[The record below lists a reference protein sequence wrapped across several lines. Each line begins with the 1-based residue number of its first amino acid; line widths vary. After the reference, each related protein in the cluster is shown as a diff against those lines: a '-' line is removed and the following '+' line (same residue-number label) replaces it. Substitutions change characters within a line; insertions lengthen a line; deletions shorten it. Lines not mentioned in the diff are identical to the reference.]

1 MAYAIFK
8 YGQPEIAGIL
18 VDNRI
23 SESHVYEAEITRI
36 PIDGADPDVSDHIVL
51 SPDVVTI
58 EAWISNIDA
67 PGIPATGERAKQ
79 ALADFNKMIKDRA
92 LLDIQTYHLL
102 YEKMGL
108 LKVEA
113 THEDQAT
120 GAIKVTCTFQKV
132 NQVEAQVLP
141 IPAATVTSGTN
152 EQQGRS
158 EVEAASSEVNV
169 GRKTSPDAASTLY
182 YAAQSNGLVQ

>member
-23 SESHVYEAEITRI
+23 SENHVYEAEITRI

-51 SPDVVTI
+51 SPDMITI
-58 EAWISNIDA
+58 EGWISNIDT
-67 PGIPATGERAKQ
+67 PMVPATGERAKQ

-92 LLDIQTYHLL
+92 LLDVQTYHLL
-102 YEKMGL
+102 YEKMAL

-113 THEDQAT
+113 THEDQTT
-120 GAIKVTCTFQKV
+120 GALKISCTFQQV
-132 NQVEAQVLP
+132 NQVEAQILP
-141 IPAATVTSGTN
+141 IPASTVTDGTN

-158 EVEAASSEVNV
+158 EVAAAASEVNS
-169 GRKTSPDAASTLY
+169 GRKTAPDGASAAYTT
-182 YAAQSNGLVQ
+182 AQLSGLVQ